1 MSLMDQLNKYR
12 IGLAIIGLAAFLAVP
27 FVITDK
33 LLIHLAILGMLYAIV
48 ASNWDLTLGY
58 AGVFNFA
65 HLAFFG
71 IGAYTSG
78 ILAVKA
84 GISPWLG
91 ILAGGATAA
100 LASVIVSIPAIRLRG
115 IYVAL
120 LTFACSQ
127 LVLLLLLSQPLI
139 TGGQQGLTG
148 VPQLQIGDFRFRE
161 SPFAHFYLVGFL
173 LLCSTIFLRRLVTSD
188 FGLSLIALRDFEEY
202 AVARGIPLS
211 QQRLLAFLLSS
222 IFPGMAG
229 AVYAHFLIVASPDIF
244 GFSLTTLLLSMVL
257 VGGVA
262 TIYGPVFIGVVM
274 TYVSELMASSAW
286 MSDVFGISRG
296 PVRFMFVAV
305 LIVLTMRFVPGGV
318 WGLINQMSSRVRN
331 QKQAAAD
338 QHS

>member
-1 MSLMDQLNKYR
+1 MISFIHANKKALAVV
-12 IGLAIIGLAAFLAVP
+12 GVVVFLAIPLV
-27 FVITDK
+27 VENK
-33 LLIHLAILGMLYAIV
+33 LLIHLAILGMLYAVV

-78 ILAVKA
+78 ILTVKL

-91 ILAGGATAA
+91 IPCGAVAA
-100 LASVIVSIPAIRLRG
+100 AIASIIVSIPAIRLRG

-120 LTFACSQ
+120 LTFACCQ
-127 LVLLLLLSQPLI
+127 LVPLLLLSQPLI

-161 SPFAHFYLVGFL
+161 SKFAHFYLVGLL
-173 LLCSTIFLRRLVTSD
+173 LLCSTVFLRRLVTSD

-202 AVARGIPLS
+202 AVARGIPLAR
-211 QQRLLAFLLSS
+211 QRLLAFLLSS
-222 IFPGMAG
+222 IFPGLAG
-229 AVYAHFLIVASPDIF
+229 GVYAHFLIVASPDIF
-244 GFSLTTLLLSMVL
+244 GFSLAILLLSMVL

-262 TIYGPVFIGVVM
+262 TIYGPVLIGVVM
-274 TYVSELMASSAW
+274 TYISELMASSAW
-286 MSDVFGISRG
+286 MSEVFGVSRG

-305 LIVLTMRFVPGGV
+305 IIVLTMRFFPQGV
-318 WGLINQMSSRVRN
+318 WGLIKQYSARSRMTE
-331 QKQAAAD
+331 AAEGED
-338 QHS
+338 RV

>member
-1 MSLMDQLNKYR
+1 MISFIHANKKALAVV
-12 IGLAIIGLAAFLAVP
+12 GVVVFLAIPLV
-27 FVITDK
+27 VENK
-33 LLIHLAILGMLYAIV
+33 LLIHLAILGMLYAVV

-78 ILAVKA
+78 ILTVKL

-91 ILAGGATAA
+91 IPCGAVAA
-100 LASVIVSIPAIRLRG
+100 AIASIIVSIPAIRLRG

-161 SPFAHFYLVGFL
+161 SKFAHFYLVGAL
-173 LLCSTIFLRRLVTSD
+173 LLCSTVFLRRLVTSD

-202 AVARGIPLS
+202 AVARGIPLAR
-211 QQRLLAFLLSS
+211 QRLLAFLLSS
-222 IFPGMAG
+222 IFPGLAG
-229 AVYAHFLIVASPDIF
+229 GVYAHFLIVASPDIF
-244 GFSLTTLLLSMVL
+244 GFSLAILLLSMVL

-262 TIYGPVFIGVVM
+262 TIYGPVLIGVVM
-274 TYVSELMASSAW
+274 TYISELMASSAW
-286 MSDVFGISRG
+286 MSEVFGVSRG

-305 LIVLTMRFVPGGV
+305 IIVLTMRFFPQGV
-318 WGLINQMSSRVRN
+318 WGLIKEYSARSRLSE
-331 QKQAAAD
+331 ATAD
-338 QHS
+338 EELA

>member
-1 MSLMDQLNKYR
+1 MIPFINANRKPLAL
-12 IGLAIIGLAAFLAVP
+12 IAVVVFLAIPLV
-27 FVITDK
+27 VENK
-33 LLIHLAILGMLYAIV
+33 LLIHLAILGMLYSIV

-78 ILAVKA
+78 ILTVKL

-91 ILAGGATAA
+91 IPCGAVTAA
-100 LASVIVSIPAIRLRG
+100 VASIIVSIPAIRLRG

-161 SPFAHFYLVGFL
+161 SKFAHFYLVGLL
-173 LLCSTIFLRRLVTSD
+173 LLCSTVFLRRLVTSD

-202 AVARGIPLS
+202 AVARGIPLAR
-211 QQRLLAFLLSS
+211 QRLLAFLFSS
-222 IFPGMAG
+222 IFPGLAG
-229 AVYAHFLIVASPDIF
+229 GVYAHFLIVASPDIF
-244 GFSLTTLLLSMVL
+244 GFSLAILLLSMVL

-262 TIYGPVFIGVVM
+262 TIYGPVLIGVGM

-286 MSDVFGISRG
+286 MSEVFGVSRG

-305 LIVLTMRFVPGGV
+305 IIVLTMRFFPQGV
-318 WGLINQMSSRVRN
+318 WGLIKQYSARSMQSR
-331 QKQAAAD
+331 QAAAEE
-338 QHS
+338 QA